1 MAKCLVVGANG
12 FIGSSLVDD
21 LVRRGHDVSAFDRFS
36 ASAVSYESTDVRR
49 FSGDFMNRA
58 DMRKAVEGQ
67 EYLFHFLSATTPA
80 SAEDDPTVDI
90 RTNIASSVE
99 LFQDAV
105 DAGVRK
111 VFFASTGGAIYG
123 DQPFETLNENV
134 TPLPVSPYAI
144 GKLAI
149 EGYLRY
155 FNRKFGLES
164 VSFRISNPY
173 GPRQRAV
180 KRQGVIPIFLHRL
193 TEGLPLVVLGDG
205 SMVRDYIYAEDA
217 VRMIG
222 ETVGRPSTHSVY
234 NIGNGAGAS
243 LSELLEIIRAVT
255 GIKPTIDARPVPSTY
270 LDRVVLD
277 TTRYTEEF
285 GTLPVDTLESG
296 IRKTWENI
304 RVMPV

>member
-1 MAKCLVVGANG
+1 MAKCLVVGGNG

-21 LVRRGHDVSAFDRFS
+21 LVARGHEVTAFDRFS
-36 ASAVSYESTDVRR
+36 ASRVAYDSTDVRQI
-49 FSGDFMNRA
+49 SGDFMNRA
-58 DMRKAVEGQ
+58 DVREAIRGQ
-67 EYLFHFLSATTPA
+67 DFLFHFLSATTPA
-80 SAEDDPTVDI
+80 SSENDPTLDI

-111 VFFASTGGAIYG
+111 VYFASTGGAIYG
-123 DQPFETLNENV
+123 DQPYDTLNEDV

-155 FNRKFGLES
+155 FHRKYGLES
-164 VSFRISNPY
+164 LSFRISNPY
-173 GPRQRAV
+173 GPRQRAI

-193 TEGLPLVVLGDG
+193 AEGLPLVMLGDG
-205 SMVRDYIYAEDA
+205 SMVRDYIFAEDA

-222 ETVGRPSTHSVY
+222 ETVGRPAKHAVY
-234 NIGNGAGAS
+234 NIGSGAGAS
-243 LSELLEIIRAVT
+243 LSDLLEVLTTVT
-255 GIKPTIDARPVPSTY
+255 GIEPVIDSRPVPSTY

-277 TTRYTEEF
+277 TSRYSAEF
-285 GTLPVDTLESG
+285 GLQSFESLESG
-296 IRKTWENI
+296 IRKTWESI
-304 RVMPV
+304 H

>member
-1 MAKCLVVGANG
+1 VAKSLVVGANG

-21 LVRRGHDVSAFDRFS
+21 LVRRGHEVTAFDRFS
-36 ASAVSYESTDVRR
+36 ASHIAYDATDVRP

-58 DMRKAVEGQ
+58 DVREAIRGQ
-67 EYLFHFLSATTPA
+67 DYVFHFLSATTPA
-80 SAEDDPTVDI
+80 SAENDPTLDI
-90 RTNIASSVE
+90 RTNISSSVE

-105 DAGVRK
+105 DAGVQK
-111 VFFASTGGAIYG
+111 VYFASTGGAIYG
-123 DQPFETLNENV
+123 DQPFNTLHEDV

-155 FNRKFGLES
+155 FHRKFGLES

-173 GPRQRAV
+173 GPRQRAI

-193 TEGLPLVVLGDG
+193 AEGLPLVVLGDG
-205 SMVRDYIYAEDA
+205 SMVRDYIFSEDA

-222 ETVGRPSTHSVY
+222 ETVGRPAKHSVY
-234 NIGNGAGAS
+234 NIGSGAGAS
-243 LSELLEIIRAVT
+243 LADLLGVLDTVT
-255 GIKPTIDARPVPSTY
+255 GISPTIDARPVPSTY

-277 TTRYTEEF
+277 TSRYTAEF
-285 GTLPVDTLESG
+285 GLRSFETLESG
-296 IRKTWENI
+296 IRKTWESI
-304 RVMPV
+304 H